1 MALVFLFAYLMGSIP
16 FGLVLTRYFS
26 KIDIRDH
33 GSKNI
38 GSTNVL
44 RIAGKKLAAATLFL
58 DAIKGVIP
66 IILADKLGFEEMRFA
81 VGFTAVI
88 GHIFPIWIGFKGG
101 KGVATGAAVLLY
113 LIPIIGLLALAVW
126 GAIFY
131 YTRISSLAAITG
143 VASINLTSLLIYG
156 FSNFDNVIFCFML
169 SLVII
174 YKHQDN
180 IKRILNGTEN
190 SIKGGKL

>member
-1 MALVFLFAYLMGSIP
+1 MALIFLFAYLMGSIP
-16 FGLVLTRYFS
+16 FGLILSKKFA

-44 RIAGKKLAAATLFL
+44 RIAGKKLAAITLLL
-58 DAIKGVIP
+58 DFIKGIIP
-66 IILADKLGFEEMRFA
+66 IILADKLGLEEVRFA
-81 VGFTAVI
+81 VGFTSVI

-101 KGVATGAAVLLY
+101 KGVATGAGVLLY
-113 LIPIIGLLALAVW
+113 LIPIIGILALVIW
-126 GAIFY
+126 GIIFY
-131 YTRISSLAAITG
+131 YTKTSSISSISA
-143 VASINLTSLLIYG
+143 VASINITSILIYG
-156 FSNFDNVIFCFML
+156 FSNFDNVLFCFML

-180 IKRILNGTEN
+180 IKRILNGSEN
-190 SIKGGKL
+190 PIDGGK